1 MAKVDDNSILF
12 QAQVLNVQ
20 DPMMLGR
27 IRAIRLID
35 NLDDILRSVTD
46 PPWNAEKDIW
56 TARDPLVFTPLL
68 PYFIY
73 QVPKKDEL
81 IQVMYLNKDFRFQN
95 QFYIQAAA
103 FSSPT
108 STNKES
114 Y

>member
-1 MAKVDDNSILF
+1 MGKVDDNSILF
-12 QAQVLNVQ
+12 QAQVLNSD

-27 IRAIRLID
+27 VRAIRLID

-46 PPWNAEKDIW
+46 PPWNEEKDIW
-56 TARDPLVFTPLL
+56 TSRDPLIFTPLL

-81 IQVMYLNKDFRFQN
+81 IQIMYLNKDYRFQN
-95 QFYIQAAA
+95 QFYIQASA

-108 STNKES
+108 TTLK
-114 Y
+114 